1 MTDPAVADRDGG
13 RAVEWAESITEYHPH
28 GLADIEN
35 VVLFN
40 DTLNSRQL
48 RHGASLRFW
57 ANCWSELSI
66 ALWAA
71 PVAAPVVFTSGRWWG
86 TTREY
91 SAWWAYPAAAVVSWI
106 GILVLGI
113 FYLRWRRHR
122 GFRNSVATAITVV
135 YVVSTALA
143 LLASYRLAGTYDGSI
158 GWYVTPMWILLVLS
172 VVSSVYMVRSPESRA
187 WDSLMSSGKKR
198 LPVDRIHADDRAWLL
213 QERGRVIR
221 VLDER
226 GLLEGGETPEELAAR
241 PLGELHLP
249 TPGAR

>member
-1 MTDPAVADRDGG
+1 MTDPTNADRGGG

-40 DTLNSRQL
+40 DKVNGRQL
-48 RHGASLRFW
+48 QHGTSLRFW

-86 TTREY
+86 ATREY

-113 FYLRWRRHR
+113 FYLRWRRGGR
-122 GFRNSVATAITVV
+122 FRNGAATAITVV

-143 LLASYRLAGTYDGSI
+143 LLAGYRLAGTYDGSI
-158 GWYVTPMWILLVLS
+158 GWYVTPMWIFLLLS
-172 VVSSVYMVRSPESRA
+172 IVSVVYMVRSPESRA
-187 WDSLMSSGKKR
+187 WDSLLSSGKKR

-213 QERGRVIR
+213 EERGRVIR
-221 VLDER
+221 VLADR
-226 GLLEGGETPEELAAR
+226 GLLEGSKMPEELETR

-249 TPGAR
+249 APEAR